1 MIRSTERQLD
11 TLDTN
16 TLKELSVSITVA
28 TDGSVTH
35 FSVNQHVSGFKGAK
49 GTECTGSGGFKGEQT
64 RLSRW
69 LKLKRNIKTER
80 LSAEARLYLQ
90 VEKINGVIGRAMQRG
105 RGTLDFVKTEKE
117 V

>member
-1 MIRSTERQLD
+1 MLSRQLAAQTTGNILEKEKRKKKEKTPPKALIRSTERQLD

-49 GTECTGSGGFKGEQT
+49 GTECTGSGGFKGEET
-64 RLSRW
+64 RLTTRP
-69 LKLKRNIKTER
+69 TP
-80 LSAEARLYLQ
+80 AD
-90 VEKINGVIGRAMQRG
+90 G
-105 RGTLDFVKTEKE
+105 
-117 V
+117 